1 MQHHE
6 QQAPLIELRDIRKRF
21 PGGDQDVEVL
31 HGISL
36 TIEAGVAWTGPARAN
51 TASPA
56 RT

>member
-36 TIEAGVAWTGPARAN
+36 PMIATH
-51 TASPA
+51 SPA
-56 RT
+56 NPP